1 MHAGTIRIQRR
12 HHRSASHMIFKGPFF
27 VTFLITSSEKPTKAL
42 TEVSVSKQAK
52 NKHYSIHARANV
64 QQADVGSSA

>member
-1 MHAGTIRIQRR
+1 
-12 HHRSASHMIFKGPFF
+12 MIFKGPFF